1 MNAQPV
7 IFFDGVCNLCTASV
21 QFILER
27 DNGKYFQF
35 TALQGNYAKE
45 HLPQFATNSN
55 QLNSIL
61 LLENGKLYKKSSA
74 ALRISKKLSGFW
86 PLMYGFIIVP
96 KFIRD
101 WVYGIVAK
109 NRYKWWGK
117 QQSCW
122 APTPE
127 LKSRFYD

>member
-1 MNAQPV
+1 MNAQLV
-7 IFFDGVCNLCTASV
+7 IFFDGVCNLCNASV

-27 DNGKYFQF
+27 DKGKYFQF

-74 ALRISKKLSGFW
+74 ALRIAKKLSGFW

-96 KFIRD
+96 KAISNSVD
-101 WVYGIVAK
+101 L
-109 NRYKWWGK
+109 N
-117 QQSCW
+117 
-122 APTPE
+122 
-127 LKSRFYD
+127 